1 MTKGLDFL
9 KQSIGKEAKDGSPS
23 PFGRW
28 LNGKLI
34 EAEEGKIKA
43 DYLIRPEFANPA
55 GMIHGGAYAAI
66 FDEVMGMTT
75 FTLSQ
80 PEFFAAINLN
90 IDFLRPS
97 QVGEIITIEAEVVRA
112 GRTMAHVEARIFG
125 NDGKIRAKATSN
137 LAKTTFPHSKS

>member
-1 MTKGLDFL
+1 MTNGLEFF

-34 EAEEGKIKA
+34 EADEGFIKVE
-43 DYLIRPEFANPA
+43 YLVRPEFANPA

-75 FTLSQ
+75 FTLNQS
-80 PEFFAAINLN
+80 EFFAAINLN

-97 QVGEIITIEAEVVRA
+97 QVGETITIQSEVVRA
-112 GRTMAHVEARIFG
+112 GRTMAHVEAKILG
-125 NDGKIRAKATSN
+125 PEGKLRAKASSN
-137 LAKTTFPHSKS
+137 LIKTAFPH